1 MNTQTGKQMIHHTLK
16 QIDALIKNK
25 KLEAL
30 NLTDEYNE
38 AYTLILC
45 DLQDLKRYRAA
56 ECKRLNEGLRQ
67 F

>member
-1 MNTQTGKQMIHHTLK
+1 MRQTLK
-16 QIDALIKNK
+16 QIDALIENK

-30 NLTDEYNE
+30 KCTDMYNE
-38 AYTLILC
+38 EYTLILC